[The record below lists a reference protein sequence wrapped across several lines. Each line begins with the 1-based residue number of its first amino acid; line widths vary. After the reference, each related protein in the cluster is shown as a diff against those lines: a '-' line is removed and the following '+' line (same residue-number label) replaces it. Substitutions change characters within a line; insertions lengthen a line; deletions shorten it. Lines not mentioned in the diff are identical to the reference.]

1 VGEEKGQ
8 IMEWLI
14 GFVAIAIFLMM
25 ASTDALLSWFN

>member
-1 VGEEKGQ
+1 VGEAKGQ

-25 ASTDALLSWFN
+25 ASTDVLLSSIN